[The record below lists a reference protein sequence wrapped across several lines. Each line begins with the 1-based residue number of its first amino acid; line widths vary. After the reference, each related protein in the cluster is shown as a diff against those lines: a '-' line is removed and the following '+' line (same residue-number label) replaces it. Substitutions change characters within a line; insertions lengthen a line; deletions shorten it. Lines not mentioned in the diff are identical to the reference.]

1 MKTFRHTRKYSL
13 VTTKEIHK
21 NLSFNYQYN
30 SRYQYRQHKR
40 FQTRRIDL
48 RFVLQSLFFLFCV
61 NILPL
66 CSCVGYSYTRFV
78 GPVRG
83 PEQVYVTDDPVSGR
97 QHLDYIAK
105 PEYEFSYGV
114 EDTEARILHNRNE
127 IRDGDDVKGVYSLVD
142 PDGTLRVVRYTAD
155 NVNGFKAEVITNGL
169 STIHGAQLSPFPSL
183 SPSPSPTPTQ
193 PPTPSVNVYHPV
205 LGLNPDLQRFVNP
218 SYSNQRPQPQQ
229 HRPQLPPT
237 LLPVTFHP
245 SPTPQLYHKINQN
258 TEHKEYRPQ
267 YKVHESQEE
276 DDDDSDD
283 SGQKGGKQKKKKEED
298 GGGDGDDDDD
308 DDGSD
313 DEQHD
318 YNSEEDDDVEDYD
331 ENVKKNI
338 AYQGEENDEDY

>member
-1 MKTFRHTRKYSL
+1 MKSKHTRKYSL
-13 VTTKEIHK
+13 VKTKEIHQ
-21 NLSFNYQYN
+21 NVLFNYQHN
-30 SRYQYRQHKR
+30 SHYQYRQHKR
-40 FQTRRIDL
+40 LQTRRIGGL
-48 RFVLQSLFFLFCV
+48 VLQSLFLLFCAS
-61 NILPL
+61 ILPS
-66 CSCVGYSYTRFV
+66 CSAVGYSYTRFV

-127 IRDGDDVKGVYSLVD
+127 IRDGDDVKGVYSVVD

-169 STIHGAQLSPFPSL
+169 STIHGEQLSPFPSL
-183 SPSPSPTPTQ
+183 SPSPSPTPSQ
-193 PPTPSVNVYHPV
+193 SPTPSVNVYHPV

-218 SYSNQRPQPQQ
+218 SYSNQRSPQQ
-229 HRPQLPPT
+229 HRPHLPPT

-245 SPTPQLYHKINQN
+245 SPTPQLYHKLNQN

-276 DDDDSDD
+276 DAEDHDDDSDD
-283 SGQKGGKQKKKKEED
+283 YGEKGGKQKKKKEE
-298 GGGDGDDDDD
+298 D

-318 YNSEEDDDVEDYD
+318 YNSEEEDDIEDYD

-338 AYQGEENDEDY
+338 AYQEEENDEDY